1 MHDQVHLMRKSSR
14 EGIFITVEGPD
25 GSGKSTQIDLL
36 VTFLRAR
43 HHTVDVTR
51 EPGGTAVGEEIRKLL
66 LEPGGVHEMADETE
80 LFLFA
85 AGRAQH
91 VRERIMPALSRGHIV
106 VASRYADAT
115 EAYQGHGRQ
124 LPLELVQRVNDAATG
139 GLKPDLTIILDI
151 DTAEGLRRARGVAKE
166 TPSGEHDRIESAG
179 ITFHSRVRAGYLAIA
194 QREPRRCVVI
204 DSMRPILDVAR
215 DIQRC
220 VLTRFDV

>member
-1 MHDQVHLMRKSSR
+1 MRKSPR
-14 EGIFITVEGPD
+14 DGIFITVEGPD

-36 VTFLRAR
+36 VSFLRGR

-51 EPGGTAVGEEIRKLL
+51 EPGGTVVGEAIRKLL
-66 LEPGGVHEMADETE
+66 LEPGGHEIADETE

-91 VRERIMPALSRGHIV
+91 VRERILPALASGCIV

-115 EAYQGHGRQ
+115 EAYQGYGRQ
-124 LPLELVQRVNDAATG
+124 LPLELVQRVNEAATG

-166 TPSGEHDRIESAG
+166 APCGEHDRIESAG
-179 ITFHSRVRAGYLAIA
+179 LAFHARVREGYLAIA
-194 QREPRRCVVI
+194 RREPARCVVI
-204 DSMRPILDVAR
+204 DSARPIMEVAC
-215 DIQRC
+215 DIQHA
-220 VLTRFDV
+220 VMERFEV